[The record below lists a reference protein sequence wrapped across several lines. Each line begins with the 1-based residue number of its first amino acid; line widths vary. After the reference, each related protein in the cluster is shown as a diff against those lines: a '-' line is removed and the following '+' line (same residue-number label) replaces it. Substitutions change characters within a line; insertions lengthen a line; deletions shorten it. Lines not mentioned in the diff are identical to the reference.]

1 MPYEFTLVTEL
12 PASPKQIY
20 DSWLSS
26 EGHTAMTGGVAH
38 ISDQIGDSFDAWD
51 GYITGKNLE
60 LDAPFRI
67 VQSWR
72 TKHFEAE
79 HSDSMIELTLEKTE
93 DGTRLK
99 LRHSNVPDGQ
109 TDYEES
115 GWNDHYFLPMK
126 RRFDWLKMSL
136 ANNVDS

>member
-12 PASPKQIY
+12 PASPEQIY

-38 ISDQIGDSFDAWD
+38 VTDRVGEDYDAWD
-51 GYITGKNLE
+51 GYITGKNIELE
-60 LDAPFRI
+60 PHRRI

-72 TKHFEAE
+72 TGHFEAE
-79 HSDSMIELTLEKTE
+79 HSDSEIEVTLEKLPG
-93 DGTRLK
+93 GTRLS

-109 TDYEES
+109 TNYEQS
-115 GWNDHYFLPMK
+115 GWTDHYFTPMQ
-126 RRFDWLKMSL
+126 RRFEWLQMAL
-136 ANNVDS
+136 AGS